1 MKNQHNLRFRS
12 TFHMNYSFLFQ
23 FWQKVLFVFILLFV
37 AVTSV
42 SYVQAQNSVVKE
54 RRLKVSD
61 YRNKMM
67 AGWLGQMVGVGWG
80 APTEFRY
87 QSRIIPEDEVP
98 VWQPKMVNV
107 WGQDD
112 LYVEMTFLRSLEM
125 YGFDVS
131 MRQAGID
138 FANSKYQLW
147 HANNAGRI
155 NLRNGIAPPDCG
167 HPEFNKHADDID
179 YQIEADYSGLIAPG
193 LPNTVIALGEKF
205 GRLMNY
211 GDGLYGGQFVGGMYA
226 EAFFENDPLK
236 IVKAGLKCIP
246 SGSQYA
252 EAVRDVIKWHDENPD
267 DWQKTWHLI
276 NGKYHDNPE
285 YRRFSCT
292 GKDSKFDI
300 DAKLNGAYVVMGLLY
315 GNCDLDQTTIISMRC
330 GQDSDC
336 NPSSAAGVIFTT
348 VGFDKLPKRF
358 TSGLERDKKFSYTE
372 YDFTRLIDVC
382 EKLARNAVLQAGGR
396 IEKNDDGEDIFVIPV
411 KEPQQGKLEQCWEP
425 GPIAGTLF
433 TNKELPQLQWRWF
446 FKLVL
451 WVLLVLVLFLLKE
464 NRNLKVFWIVVPL
477 ITVLVLRAIFSQLIP
492 SDFFKEGIN
501 PVLIIN
507 FSLGLCLLFLLG
519 EKIARFKWVVPFGVS
534 LVVFAAAGLIGMMD
548 TCKGF
553 YDGAA
558 QVFFATYSSW
568 ALTLILGVTFT
579 SLHCRKHYSNKRFLL
594 FMLMWTIILKII
606 LDAAVAAITWGFD
619 VLYEYFIWIL
629 IFSFVMSIVQYL
641 FVLPF
646 WMLAFKNSIMN
657 QRFWAVLKL
666 PDGKINV

>member
-1 MKNQHNLRFRS
+1 
-12 TFHMNYSFLFQ
+12 
-23 FWQKVLFVFILLFV
+23 
-37 AVTSV
+37 
-42 SYVQAQNSVVKE
+42 
-54 RRLKVSD
+54 
-61 YRNKMM
+61 
-67 AGWLGQMVGVGWG
+67 
-80 APTEFRY
+80 
-87 QSRIIPEDEVP
+87 
-98 VWQPKMVNV
+98 
-107 WGQDD
+107 
-112 LYVEMTFLRSLEM
+112 
-125 YGFDVS
+125 
-131 MRQAGID
+131 
-138 FANSKYQLW
+138 
-147 HANNAGRI
+147 
-155 NLRNGIAPPDCG
+155 
-167 HPEFNKHADDID
+167 
-179 YQIEADYSGLIAPG
+179 
-193 LPNTVIALGEKF
+193 
-205 GRLMNY
+205 
-211 GDGLYGGQFVGGMYA
+211 
-226 EAFFENDPLK
+226 
-236 IVKAGLKCIP
+236 
-246 SGSQYA
+246 
-252 EAVRDVIKWHDENPD
+252 
-267 DWQKTWHLI
+267 
-276 NGKYHDNPE
+276 
-285 YRRFSCT
+285 
-292 GKDSKFDI
+292 
-300 DAKLNGAYVVMGLLY
+300 MGLLY

-519 EKIARFKWVVPFGVS
+519 ERIARFKWVVPFGVS